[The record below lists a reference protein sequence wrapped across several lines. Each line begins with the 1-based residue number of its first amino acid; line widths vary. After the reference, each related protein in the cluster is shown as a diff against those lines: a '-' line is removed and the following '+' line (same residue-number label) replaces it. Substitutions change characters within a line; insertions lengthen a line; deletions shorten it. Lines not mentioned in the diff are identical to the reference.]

1 MAAGSSAG
9 APGHEQLHSLF
20 FGRDH
25 LEHTMSVLLQSH
37 VAADHD
43 FLVTI
48 LGVMCTQVTH
58 YMFSEHGFTP
68 FSTQPLV
75 VFPYSKMTRP
85 QLLAVDA
92 CIGEAAVEPAK
103 IKVGSLMGGGS
114 SVVLTAMPRSTIDT
128 VHILTA
134 LHAIVRRACEH
145 HENDGKVAQM
155 YNLIVQRLVCSTG
168 LAREHIAK
176 ARDHILGARVAVG

>member
-1 MAAGSSAG
+1 MATESPP
-9 APGHEQLHSLF
+9 PGHEQLHSLF

-48 LGVMCTQVTH
+48 LGVMCTQATH

-75 VFPYSKMTRP
+75 IFPYSKMTRS
-85 QLLAVDA
+85 QLVAVDA
-92 CIGEAAVEPAK
+92 CIGEAVADPVK

-114 SVVLTAMPRSTIDT
+114 SVILTAMPRSTIDT
-128 VHILTA
+128 VHLLTS
-134 LHAIVRRACEH
+134 LHGIVRRACDH
-145 HENDGKVAQM
+145 CENDNKVSQM

-168 LAREHIAK
+168 LTREHIAK
-176 ARDHILGARVAVG
+176 ARDQIQGAQGAVC